1 VTTSREARIKILFK
15 DEREAATVYKAV
27 KPEETLPAS
36 AKCKVGLKC
45 RKNVLLIE
53 VEADNTAA
61 LRASL
66 NSFLRWTMV
75 AHEIIKR
82 GSKN

>member
-1 VTTSREARIKILFK
+1 VTTAKEAKAKIKIPFK
-15 DEREAATVYKAV
+15 DEKEAAVVYKAI

-36 AKCKVGLKC
+36 ARCNVRLKC

-53 VEADNTAA
+53 VDADNTAA

-75 AHEIIKR
+75 AYEITKR
-82 GSKN
+82 RE